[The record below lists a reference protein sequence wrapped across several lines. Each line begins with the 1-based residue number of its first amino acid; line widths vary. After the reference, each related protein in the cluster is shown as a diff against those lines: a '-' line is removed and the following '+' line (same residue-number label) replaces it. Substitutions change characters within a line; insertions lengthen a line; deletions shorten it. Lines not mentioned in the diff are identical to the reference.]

1 MKSIHARL
9 RSPGSPL
16 ESWAPMVVGLAALAA
31 TAQDSTPSAAPGA
44 AAPPVVLAWDAMN
57 KEYTARAG
65 ETTNLFTFSATNISR
80 SVVYIGKLTPS
91 CGCTVAKLPAE
102 PWRLDAGSNGQV
114 HITINF
120 AGKYGLVTKFIR
132 VDGWEEAG
140 EGPTR
145 QTNKLIQ
152 NLIIKVHLAEPPG
165 VSATSSSVAST
176 PSNASPSTLGMSAD
190 RARNLERSKVDRQ
203 AVFKGDCAACHAAP
217 AHGKAGEELFQAVCA
232 ICHESAHRATMVP
245 DLALA
250 KPKTKRDE
258 AYWASWI
265 KVGKPNTLM
274 PGFSGDPSIGG
285 PLTADQIDALS
296 AYLAKKYPSQSN
308 AQN

>member
-1 MKSIHARL
+1 LWVPIVA
-9 RSPGSPL
+9 
-16 ESWAPMVVGLAALAA
+16 GLSALAA
-31 TAQDSTPSAAPGA
+31 TAPNPAPTFASGA
-44 AAPPVVLAWDAMN
+44 TAPPEVLAWDAIT
-57 KEYTARAG
+57 KEYTAKAG
-65 ETTNLFTFSATNISR
+65 ETTNLFNFSATNISK
-80 SVVYIGKLTPS
+80 SVVYIEKLTPS
-91 CGCTVAKLPAE
+91 CGCTVAKLPAN

-140 EGPTR
+140 EGALR
-145 QTNKLIQ
+145 QTNKLTQ
-152 NLIIKVHLAEPPG
+152 NLIIKVHLPEPPA
-165 VSATSSSVAST
+165 VSATATPVAAALSKT
-176 PSNASPSTLGMSAD
+176 SPSIPASSAI
-190 RARNLERSKVDRQ
+190 RARNLELSRVDRQ

-245 DLALA
+245 DLAMA
-250 KPKTKRDE
+250 KPNTIRDE

-274 PGFSGDPSIGG
+274 PGFSGDPAIGG
-285 PLTADQIDALS
+285 PLSAEQINALS
-296 AYLAKKYPSQSN
+296 AYLAKKYPSQST